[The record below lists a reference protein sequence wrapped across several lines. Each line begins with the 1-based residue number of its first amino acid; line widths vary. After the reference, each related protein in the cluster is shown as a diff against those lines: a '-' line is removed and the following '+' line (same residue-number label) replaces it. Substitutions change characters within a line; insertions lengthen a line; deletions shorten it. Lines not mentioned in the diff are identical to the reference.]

1 MIQGMSHFLALP
13 LEWEQ
18 AVFEITRLLS
28 GAGLQVI
35 RSFDLQS
42 ARGAQ
47 PAYAC
52 PHHGTDGCNCQLIM
66 LLAYGKDQSPVTLV
80 IYGCDQQTWV
90 SIVNRPEQ
98 RVEARQE
105 MSVLRALSPGNFAIA
120 GQGGISA
127 VA

>member
-1 MIQGMSHFLALP
+1 MIQGMSHFKALP
-13 LEWEQ
+13 LDWEQ
-18 AVFEITRLLS
+18 VVFEITRLLS

-42 ARGAQ
+42 ALGAQ

-66 LLAYGKDQSPVTLV
+66 LLAYGQDQSPVTLV

-105 MSVLRALSPGNFAIA
+105 MSVLRALSPGNFNYVSQGDTAEIA
-120 GQGGISA
+120 
-127 VA
+127 

>member
-1 MIQGMSHFLALP
+1 MVQGMTL
-13 LEWEQ
+13 
-18 AVFEITRLLS
+18 LLS
-28 GAGLQVI
+28 LDQDSEQFAREVSGQLSGSGLQVV

-47 PAYAC
+47 LAYAC

-66 LLAYGKDQSPVTLV
+66 LLAYGQDQSLVTLV

-105 MSVLRALSPGNFAIA
+105 MSVLRALSPGNFAFA
-120 GQGGISA
+120 GQGETLGIA
-127 VA
+127 